1 MRIIQ
6 VGPFPTSLDC
16 IRGGVEASVYGLACA
31 HADQHEVHVFD
42 VPRIGGNDVEETCMN
57 LTIHR
62 YSNKGSHN
70 QDAIKR
76 VMEIVDKISALHP
89 DIVHVHGTGLFSYHI
104 YNQLQKKGIQL
115 MLTVHGLL
123 YVEKINI
130 LKRRFSLK
138 NLYQCLVQSYY
149 EFKILN
155 LASTI
160 IVDTHYVAK
169 QIDEYYQRKFIK
181 HLPKMS
187 VIPQGINEKYFGLSN
202 SPNSDVIL
210 SVGAISKRKGHLYLL
225 KAFDQLCTKLS
236 NIQLVIA
243 GVLAEQSYYEELKQ
257 YIQSSPN
264 KEKVKILVNI
274 SQDEMFNLY
283 TQAKLFALHSQEESQ
298 GIVFAEAMATG
309 SPVVATNVG
318 GVPYV
323 VLNGECGLL
332 SSYADIDSFVKN
344 MYTLMN
350 DTTIYDTMATSAS
363 KIALKYTWNNIAIEV
378 LNIYD
383 K

>member
-16 IRGGVEASVYGLACA
+16 IRGGVEASVYGLANA
-31 HADQHEVHVFD
+31 LADQHEVHVFD